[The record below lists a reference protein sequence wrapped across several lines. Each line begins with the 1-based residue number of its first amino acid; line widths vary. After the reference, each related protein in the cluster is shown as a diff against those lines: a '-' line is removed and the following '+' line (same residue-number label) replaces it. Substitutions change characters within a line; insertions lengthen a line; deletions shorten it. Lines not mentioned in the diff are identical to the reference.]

1 MPKELA
7 YRLFFDPKGLHA
19 LRVTAIDKMV
29 DIMIGAPEVHRVVLS
44 WRYVEDG
51 PNKVALINQ
60 IARSL
65 SAKDVYSVN
74 EGPAPFDIVYSSRE
88 GSLLDNI
95 RGNSSSAMWTAN
107 FDKAPGQE
115 TLEIFLQQT
124 KADIVVAFRLFHV
137 SPTGNMTPTFAWG
150 LRAAKEGGFA
160 EEDVVVEQATLEWD
174 PHCSFCGRGAP
185 LESPHTHLKCP
196 FVATQNKIRAHSDHL
211 PLVIEDGIVKPF
223 TSWKRSGVKGFGQQ
237 SSKEGKKDGKKGG
250 ANPGGD
256 VKGSKKGKEK
266 ANESVQASGST
277 SGKEKPK
284 PQGKK
289 KGGKKGGK

>member
-1 MPKELA
+1 
-7 YRLFFDPKGLHA
+7 
-19 LRVTAIDKMV
+19 
-29 DIMIGAPEVHRVVLS
+29 
-44 WRYVEDG
+44 
-51 PNKVALINQ
+51 
-60 IARSL
+60 
-65 SAKDVYSVN
+65 
-74 EGPAPFDIVYSSRE
+74 
-88 GSLLDNI
+88 
-95 RGNSSSAMWTAN
+95 
-107 FDKAPGQE
+107 
-115 TLEIFLQQT
+115 
-124 KADIVVAFRLFHV
+124 
-137 SPTGNMTPTFAWG
+137 MTPTFAWG

-211 PLVIEDGIVKPF
+211 PLVIEDGIVVRKDELVPIDYSL
-223 TSWKRSGVKGFGQQ
+223 TLRELRSAIASLQNRVDVLEKAAGVKNKDTAE